1 MRTTIVI
8 DDKLIKE
15 AMRASGLKTKRAV
28 VEEGLKLL
36 VQVKELA
43 QIRHLKGRVKWQG
56 NLDEMRRGRD
66 FGDQA

>member
-36 VQVKELA
+36 VQVKGQA
-43 QIRHLKGRVKWQG
+43 QIRDLKGRVKWQG